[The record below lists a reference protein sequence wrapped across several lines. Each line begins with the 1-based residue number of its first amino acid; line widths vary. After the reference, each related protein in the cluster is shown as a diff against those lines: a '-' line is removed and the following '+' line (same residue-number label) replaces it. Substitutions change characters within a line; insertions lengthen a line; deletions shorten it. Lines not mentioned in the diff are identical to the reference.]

1 MEGLTTRANVI
12 DRCLAA
18 DINEEIVTIAELVYE
33 PGNFLDFYRR
43 CLYSHEQP
51 HVEIY

>member
-1 MEGLTTRANVI
+1 MKGLTTGAYVI

-18 DINEEIVTIAELVYE
+18 NIDEGETTIAELVYE
-33 PGNFLDFYRR
+33 PGNFLDLYRR
-43 CLYSHEQP
+43 RLYSHEQP